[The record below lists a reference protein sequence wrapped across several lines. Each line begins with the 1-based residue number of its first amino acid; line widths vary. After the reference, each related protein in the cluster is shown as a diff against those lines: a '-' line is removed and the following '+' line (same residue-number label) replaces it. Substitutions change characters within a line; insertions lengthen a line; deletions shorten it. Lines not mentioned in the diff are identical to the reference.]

1 MKIAH
6 RCLALLFAVIAFA
19 VAITAG
25 PVAGT
30 FAGVAF
36 AGVILASIV
45 NQGPYLFGA
54 YEITA
59 PNTGTSLATMDP
71 QSVRQLW
78 QKGIDLYEQ
87 SNDFFAEMEG
97 GSNALIW
104 EKSDLAAGDGS
115 KITFTVGSGFYDEP
129 HIGEAVFETED
140 DFEKFLIESHE
151 LFVDFARHGTRSS
164 KRMEEI
170 MGMRGEIETGFNTQL
185 GAWLGRLKSEQ
196 LFMMFREQLPAENV
210 VYANGKTRD
219 TLVAADTLDWDEII
233 ALGVQMKG
241 KGGQPAKVGALKN
254 GQPVFRNTVV
264 ATTDALFSLDL
275 DTNYKQVIRETV
287 NQQYAEL
294 IFNGGYAA
302 PKGHLIAE
310 YTPIDHDG
318 EGAIGSPLNPQARLG
333 EAIAAGTTLIDIKG
347 GGNATSAAKT
357 KKKYFKYFPNHA
369 YRFIGNTDAT
379 AGGAT
384 TLAQDA
390 LTHYVLIV
398 NPPNAATDPNKIGMY
413 AYTTGNNGN
422 KITITARLGSATGG
436 SGNRVTT
443 LGGVTW
449 DSGVWSGKHT
459 DVHPVGALILPCN
472 SKGQVFGDSLMLGR
486 RCAYRGYGMWRNK
499 RLTESKEGGFLQETY
514 VASVFGQALRKD
526 RLQRVPAA
534 MRLRHAINY
543 AGLPLPV
550 VV

>member
-6 RCLALLFAVIAFA
+6 RCLALLFLGIASA
-19 VAITAG
+19 VAFTAG
-25 PVAGT
+25 PVAGICASLALT
-30 FAGVAF
+30 GVFAS
-36 AGVILASIV
+36 LV
-45 NQGPYLFGA
+45 NPAPYLFGA

-59 PNTGTSLATMDP
+59 PNTGTSLATMAP
-71 QSVRQLW
+71 NAVRHLW

-129 HIGEAVFETED
+129 HIGEATFETED
-140 DFEKFLIESHE
+140 DFEKFLIDSHD

-196 LFMMFREQLPAENV
+196 LFMQFREQLPAENV
-210 VYANGKTRD
+210 VYANGKTQA
-219 TLVAADTLDWDEII
+219 TLAAADTLDWDEII

-241 KGGQPAKVGALKN
+241 KGGEPAKVGAMKN
-254 GQPVFRNTVV
+254 GKPVFRNTVV

-275 DTNYKQVIRETV
+275 DTNYKQVVRETV
-287 NQQYAEL
+287 VQQAAEL

-318 EGAIGSPLNPQARLG
+318 EGATGSPLNPQARLG
-333 EAIAAGTTLIDIKG
+333 VAITAATTAFDMRG
-347 GGNATSAAKT
+347 GGNATSAVKT
-357 KKKYFKYFPNHA
+357 KKKYFKYFGNFG
-369 YRFIGNTDAT
+369 YRFIGNTDAA
-379 AGGAT
+379 AGGVT

-390 LTHYVLIV
+390 LTHYVLVV
-398 NPPNAATDPNKIGMY
+398 NPPNAAVDPNKIGMY

-422 KITITARLGSATGG
+422 QITVTARLGSAAAGIRALTVGD
-436 SGNRVTT
+436 
-443 LGGVTW
+443 VTW
-449 DSGVWSGKHT
+449 NTGVWTGKHT
-459 DVHPVGALILPCN
+459 DVHPIGALILPCN
-472 SKGQVFGDSLMLGR
+472 AKGQVFGDSLMLGR

-499 RLTESKEGGFLQETY
+499 RMQQDLEGGFRTETY
-514 VASVFGQALRKD
+514 IASVFGQALRKD
-526 RLQRVPAA
+526 RLQRVPSV
-534 MRLRHAINY
+534 MRLRHAITY